1 MPGDTRYN
9 SELVQGFINRL
20 MRRGKKST
28 ATRIVYGAFDLI
40 EMRAKRHPLEVFEQA
55 MRNVSPM
62 LEVKPRRVGGAT
74 YQVPVE
80 VGPSGVSLAMRWILV
95 AAAGGKS
102 MAERLAGE
110 LMDASGNTGSAI
122 KKREEVHKTA
132 EANRAF
138 ATTAGKSSCQLPATS
153 SRELGL
159 EAGGWKPD

>member
-1 MPGDTRYN
+1 MRRTRPEKYRTPGDARYN

-28 ATRIVYGAFDLI
+28 ATRIVYDAFDLI
-40 EMRAKRHPLEVFEQA
+40 EGRAKRNALEIFESA

-62 LEVKPRRVGGAT
+62 LEVKPRRA
-74 YQVPVE
+74 
-80 VGPSGVSLAMRWILV
+80 R
-95 AAAGGKS
+95 GGKS

-110 LMDASGNTGSAI
+110 LIDAAGSTGGAM

-138 ATTAGKSSCQLPATS
+138 AHY
-153 SRELGL
+153 R
-159 EAGGWKPD
+159 W

>member
-80 VGPSGVSLAMRWILV
+80 VGAERRVSLAMRWILV
-95 AAAGGKS
+95 AARTRGGKS

-138 ATTAGKSSCQLPATS
+138 AHY
-153 SRELGL
+153 R
-159 EAGGWKPD
+159 W

>member
-1 MPGDTRYN
+1 MRRTRPEKRRMPGDTRYN

-40 EMRAKRHPLEVFEQA
+40 EMRVKRHPLEVFEQA

-80 VGPSGVSLAMRWILV
+80 VGAERRVSLAMRWILV
-95 AAAGGKS
+95 AARTRGGKS

-138 ATTAGKSSCQLPATS
+138 AHY
-153 SRELGL
+153 R
-159 EAGGWKPD
+159 W

>member
-1 MPGDTRYN
+1 MRRTRPEKHRTPGDARYN

-28 ATRIVYGAFDLI
+28 ATRIVYGAFDLV
-40 EMRAKRHPLEVFEQA
+40 EGRAKRNALEIFEQA

-80 VGPSGVSLAMRWILV
+80 VGAARRVSLAMRWILV
-95 AAAGGKS
+95 ASRARGGKS

-110 LMDASGNTGSAI
+110 LIDAAGNTGGAI
-122 KKREEVHKTA
+122 KKREEIHKTA

-138 ATTAGKSSCQLPATS
+138 AHY
-153 SRELGL
+153 R
-159 EAGGWKPD
+159 W

>member
-1 MPGDTRYN
+1 MRRTRPEKRRMPGDTRYN

-40 EMRAKRHPLEVFEQA
+40 ESRAKRNPLEIFESA

-80 VGPSGVSLAMRWILV
+80 VGSERRVSRAMRWILV
-95 AAAGGKS
+95 ASRARGGKS
-102 MAERLAGE
+102 MAERQAGE
-110 LMDASGNTGSAI
+110 LIDAA
-122 KKREEVHKTA
+122 
-132 EANRAF
+132 
-138 ATTAGKSSCQLPATS
+138 
-153 SRELGL
+153 
-159 EAGGWKPD
+159 

>member
-1 MPGDTRYN
+1 MRRTRPQKRRTPGDTRYN

-28 ATRIVYGAFDLI
+28 AVRIVYGAFDLI

-80 VGPSGVSLAMRWILV
+80 VGSERRVSLAMRWILV
-95 AAAGGKS
+95 ASRTRGGKS

-110 LMDASGNTGSAI
+110 LMDASGNTGGAI

-138 ATTAGKSSCQLPATS
+138 AHY
-153 SRELGL
+153 R
-159 EAGGWKPD
+159 W

>member
-1 MPGDTRYN
+1 MRRTRPEKRRMPGDTRYN

-80 VGPSGVSLAMRWILV
+80 VGAERRVSLAMRWILV
-95 AAAGGKS
+95 AARTRGGKS

-138 ATTAGKSSCQLPATS
+138 AHY
-153 SRELGL
+153 R
-159 EAGGWKPD
+159 W

>member
-1 MPGDTRYN
+1 MRRTRPEKRRTPGDVRYN

-28 ATRIVYGAFDLI
+28 ATRIVYDAFEMV
-40 EMRAKRHPLEVFEQA
+40 EMRAKRNPLEIFEQA
-55 MRNVSPM
+55 IRNVSPM

-80 VGPSGVSLAMRWILV
+80 VGAERRVSLAMRWILI
-95 AAAGGKS
+95 AARARGGKS

-110 LMDASGNTGSAI
+110 LMDAAGNTGAAI

-138 ATTAGKSSCQLPATS
+138 AHY
-153 SRELGL
+153 R
-159 EAGGWKPD
+159 W

>member
-1 MPGDTRYN
+1 MRRTRPEKRRMPGDSRYSN
-9 SELVQGFINRL
+9 ELVAGFINRV

-28 ATRIVYGAFDLI
+28 AARIVYDAFDLI
-40 EMRAKRHPLEVFEQA
+40 EARAKRPPLEVFEQA
-55 MRNVSPM
+55 MRNVGPM

-80 VGPSGVSLAMRWILV
+80 VGPERRVSLAMRWILT
-95 AAAGGKS
+95 AARGRGGRS

-110 LMDASGNTGSAI
+110 LMDAANTTGGAM

-138 ATTAGKSSCQLPATS
+138 AHY
-153 SRELGL
+153 R
-159 EAGGWKPD
+159 W